1 MPDGDPRYEKIPR
14 PESIDFFVNGVT
26 NHEQV
31 TDINKISDIIYEVKK
46 IDGDT
51 LIVYLTNIYIV
62 TEADIEEITMNASKF
77 DINVIV
83 TMSAWNSY
91 TKEAKEY
98 AKNQNIALFKY
109 KEFYG
114 ALNFNGS
121 KFINYKIKKDR

>member
-51 LIVYLTNIYIV
+51 LIVYLTNVYIV
-62 TEADIEEITMNASKF
+62 TEADIEEITMNAS
-77 DINVIV
+77 DHEINVIV

-98 AKNQNIALFKY
+98 AKNQNMALFTY
-109 KEFYG
+109 REFYG

>member
-1 MPDGDPRYEKIPR
+1 MPDGDPIYKKIPC
-14 PESIDFFVNGVT
+14 PQSIDSFVNGIE
-26 NHEQV
+26 NHNKV
-31 TDINKISDIIYEVKK
+31 LGINKISDVIYELKK
-46 IDGDT
+46 VDGDT